1 MSVENTQNLEEVP
14 TMSFQELQ
22 NIVLELKKDNHQM
35 KIELEQEKKEREDL
49 KNQIIKS
56 ASQLSVAQLF
66 NVYQDGGFKF
76 AKSFGPTC

>member
-1 MSVENTQNLEEVP
+1 MSEENTQNLEEVP

-35 KIELEQEKKEREDL
+35 KIELEQEKKEIEDL

>member
-1 MSVENTQNLEEVP
+1 MSEENTQNLEEVP

-49 KNQIIKS
+49 KNQINIKS
-56 ASQLSVAQLF
+56 NCF
-66 NVYQDGGFKF
+66 
-76 AKSFGPTC
+76 

>member
-1 MSVENTQNLEEVP
+1 MSEENTQNLEVP

-22 NIVLELKKDNHQM
+22 NIVLELKKNNHQM

>member
-49 KNQIIKS
+49 KNQINIKS
-56 ASQLSVAQLF
+56 
-66 NVYQDGGFKF
+66 NY
-76 AKSFGPTC
+76 

>member
-1 MSVENTQNLEEVP
+1 MSEENTQNLKVP

-22 NIVLELKKDNHQM
+22 NIVLELKKNNHQM